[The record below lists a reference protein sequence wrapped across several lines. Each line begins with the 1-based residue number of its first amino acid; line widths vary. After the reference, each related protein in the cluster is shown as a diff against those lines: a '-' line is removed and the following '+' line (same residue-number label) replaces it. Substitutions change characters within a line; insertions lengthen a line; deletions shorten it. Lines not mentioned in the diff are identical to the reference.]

1 MVDMVD
7 VFKIIDEELDVNN
20 YLESFLNLGLKYD
33 VILQVEYKYIIFKL
47 YKLLEQRI
55 KKYTGGLRSS
65 VSIYTAKNI
74 NQSNKWIIASYLRK
88 LSVQE
93 AYQVVLQE
101 DIFLYLIEGLLNL
114 RIIIK
119 KLDFFIM
126 LYLLIILLKP
136 IIIFIIVL

>member
-20 YLESFLNLGLKYD
+20 YLESFLNLELKYD

-55 KKYTGGLRSS
+55 KKYTGGLRRS

-74 NQSNKWIIASYLRK
+74 NQSNK
-88 LSVQE
+88 
-93 AYQVVLQE
+93 
-101 DIFLYLIEGLLNL
+101 
-114 RIIIK
+114 
-119 KLDFFIM
+119 
-126 LYLLIILLKP
+126 
-136 IIIFIIVL
+136 